1 MASYCP
7 WPQGK
12 SPICLLLVRLLITDG
27 LLITSGIAANALHVH
42 AQQHLEV
49 ESFNPHFTGEGAE
62 GVGESGW
69 TAVRLSPMTHLGFL
83 SILNEQ
89 AESPGPNTAL
99 ARKLVD
105 DLGLG

>member
-1 MASYCP
+1 MGE
-7 WPQGK
+7 QGRG
-12 SPICLLLVRLLITDG
+12 VGEWR
-27 LLITSGIAANALHVH
+27 SGRW
-42 AQQHLEV
+42 
-49 ESFNPHFTGEGAE
+49 E